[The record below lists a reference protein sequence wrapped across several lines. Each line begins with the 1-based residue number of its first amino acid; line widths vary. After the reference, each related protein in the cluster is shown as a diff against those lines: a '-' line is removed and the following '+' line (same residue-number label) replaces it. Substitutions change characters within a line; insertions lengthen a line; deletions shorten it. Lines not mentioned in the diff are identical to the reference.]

1 MVSVP
6 SLMISKDLM
15 TIIAAFLKATAPN
28 DTLSAPLADIN
39 TAIAVNLTSAF
50 AAAQE
55 AIAGF
60 EKLPADVPRSF
71 IYTGNCLNIKPMP
84 PLLSLGM
91 PKAAAAH
98 MIHSAAISYTE
109 KGYQ

>member
-1 MVSVP
+1 
-6 SLMISKDLM
+6 MIGKDLM
-15 TIIAAFLKATAPN
+15 TIKAAFMRATAPN
-28 DTLSAPLADIN
+28 DTLSTPLADIN

-50 AAAQE
+50 VAAQE
-55 AIAGF
+55 AVAGF

-71 IYTGNCLNIKPMP
+71 IYTGNCLNKPMS

>member
-1 MVSVP
+1 
-6 SLMISKDLM
+6 M
-15 TIIAAFLKATAPN
+15 TIKAAFMRATAPN
-28 DTLSAPLADIN
+28 DTLSTPLADIN

-50 AAAQE
+50 VAAQE
-55 AIAGF
+55 AVAGF

-71 IYTGNCLNIKPMP
+71 IYTGNCLNVKPMS